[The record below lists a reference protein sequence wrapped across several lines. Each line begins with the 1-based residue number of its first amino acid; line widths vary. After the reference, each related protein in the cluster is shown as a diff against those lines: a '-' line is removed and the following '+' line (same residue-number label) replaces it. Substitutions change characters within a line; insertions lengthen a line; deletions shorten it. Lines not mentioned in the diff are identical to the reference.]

1 MAAGTWYELYKL
13 PNGTKHLATSIETA
27 AWNFGITRLFK
38 AVFNRNRP
46 VLYTEDAIEAQSQV
60 TNHRSMY
67 SGHTSTSFGLATSYV
82 LSMSHKEGLSRYW
95 PIIAAAGVG
104 AMRVAA
110 AKHFPTDVFV
120 AAAMGSG
127 TAFIVDR
134 IRF

>member
-1 MAAGTWYELYKL
+1 V
-13 PNGTKHLATSIETA
+13 ATSLESA
-27 AWNFGITRLFK
+27 AWNFGAARLLK

-46 VLYTEDAIEAQSQV
+46 VLYTEDAIEAQDQV
-60 TNHRSMY
+60 SNHRAMY
-67 SGHTSTSFGLATSYV
+67 SGHTATSFGLATSYV
-82 LSMSHKEGLSRYW
+82 LSMSHKQGLSRYW

-127 TAFIVDR
+127 TAFIVHR